1 MQARCRI
8 ICCRLYDGLLIL
20 IFFAVENALDYCR
33 CPWLRWRQCH
43 SLSAIMGQLKHT
55 RPTYSNP
62 KHLLAF
68 LTCLLVLYSR
78 SRGRWRW
85 PELSYYNIWNSV
97 TFHWSISAASTISWD
112 SPACFLKPNP
122 DPLMPWWNSLLQEIG
137 RWWTKIHVCA
147 APPSFRGSISAAGC
161 KHKPLVF
168 VGVTF
173 FINLPILLC
182 IYSLEKILNFR
193 KNNLYNCV
201 FILRNIQTERMNNG
215 WRDRWRDEQTCNKST

>member
-137 RWWTKIHVCA
+137 RWWTKIHVRA
-147 APPSFRGSISAAGC
+147 ASPGFRLRQG
-161 KHKPLVF
+161 VF
-168 VGVTF
+168 LLLAVNTNLWCLLELPF
-173 FINLPILLC
+173 YKFTNFIVYL
-182 IYSLEKILNFR
+182 
-193 KNNLYNCV
+193 
-201 FILRNIQTERMNNG
+201 
-215 WRDRWRDEQTCNKST
+215 